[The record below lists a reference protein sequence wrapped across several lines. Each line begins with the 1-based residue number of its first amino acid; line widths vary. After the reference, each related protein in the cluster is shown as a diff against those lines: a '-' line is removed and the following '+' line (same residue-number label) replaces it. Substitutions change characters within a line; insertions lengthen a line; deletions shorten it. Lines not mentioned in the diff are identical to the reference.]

1 MEITVMP
8 ARLKK
13 FEIPGHVLFANGNG
27 GLPKINLH
35 TGRSTAEIYLHGA
48 QVTGFQ
54 KNGGLPLLFLSRLS
68 QFAAG
73 QPIRGGVPICFPWFG
88 PRPGDPA
95 HGFARI
101 TEWELVESA
110 LTPDGGVQVRL
121 QLPKIKAAESWPL
134 FNAEFVV
141 TVGDR
146 LGMELV
152 VANQSPDRDFEF
164 ENCLHTYFAVSDI
177 GEISL
182 SGLQGAA
189 YLDKADNGARKLE
202 TADTVRIT
210 AETNRV
216 YPDTPGAAEIHDAK
230 FRRAIRVE
238 KSHSASTV
246 IWNPWT
252 TQRMPDFDPAEH
264 RQMICVEAGNVGQNK
279 IILAPGAMVPLKLML
294 SSRTI

>member
-13 FEIPGHVLFANGNG
+13 FEIPGRVQFANGNG

-54 KNGGLPLLFLSRLS
+54 KNGGPPLLFLSRLS

-121 QLPKIKAAESWPL
+121 QLPKIKAAESWPP

-202 TADTVRIT
+202 TADTVRNT

-216 YPDTPGAAEIHDAK
+216 YPEAAGTLEIHDQK
-230 FRRAIRVE
+230 FRRIVRAE
-238 KSHSASTV
+238 KSGSMSTV
-246 IWNPWT
+246 VWNPWT

-264 RQMICVEAGNVGQNK
+264 RQMLCVEAGNVGQNK
-279 IILAPGAMVPLKLML
+279 LSLPPGKIVILKVVL
-294 SSRTI
+294 SSQPL